1 MNENKLS
8 FFRGLFNGL
17 LITFLIFLLCFG
29 CFMCGFNFHKEH
41 INLSYQSLFV
51 NPQDTVVDN
60 PVFSGSVIGVPY
72 TSYDAHSVNEIHAY
86 EVGYVPIK
94 IDFSSSYVH
103 FITPS
108 YSLNG
113 NLGNSWDYTWN
124 NFNFETALNVWVD
137 GVSNSNYSVF
147 VGVYVQSGFNFNPV
161 KINLYT
167 EPAQGLGCYLSVIE
181 YRDINDQMFRF
192 HIAFRASDS
201 PYSDWNMPYRS
212 YFLNNPSTFT
222 DNETY
227 NAGFSRGMSEGLAAN
242 QQSIYNSGFNSGK
255 SLGYSI
261 GYQEGVD
268 DSAEYT
274 FLGLLGAVV
283 DAPVQTFIGL
293 LNFEILGFNFLSF
306 LTAIFTIGLIFFIV
320 RFVFFR
326 R

>member
-29 CFMCGFNFHKEH
+29 CFMCGFNFHKQH
-41 INLSYQSLFV
+41 TDLIYQSLSV

-60 PVFSGSVIGVPY
+60 PFFNGSVIGVPY
-72 TSYDAHSVNEIHAY
+72 TVYDSHSVNEIHAY
-86 EVGYVPIK
+86 EIGYVPIK

-113 NLGNSWDYTWN
+113 NLGNSWEYTWN
-124 NFNFETALNVWVD
+124 NISFETGLNVWVD
-137 GVSNSNYSVF
+137 GVANSNYSVF
-147 VGVYVQSGFNFNPV
+147 VGIYVDSSFNFNPV
-161 KINLYT
+161 KINLYS
-167 EPAQGLGCYLSVIE
+167 EAAQGLNCYLSVIE
-181 YRDINDQMFRF
+181 YRDINNQMLRF
-192 HIAFRASDS
+192 HIAFRASDI
-201 PYSDWNMPYRS
+201 PYTDWNMPYRS
-212 YFLNNPSTFT
+212 YFLNNPSSFT
-222 DNETY
+222 DNEIY
-227 NAGFSRGMSEGLAAN
+227 NAGLSYGRAEGLADN
-242 QQSIYNSGFNSGK
+242 QQNIYDSGLKLGK
-255 SLGYSI
+255 ELGSALGY
-261 GYQEGVD
+261 QHGVED
-268 DSAEYT
+268 AGEYT

-306 LTAIFTIGLIFFIV
+306 LTAILTIGLIFFII

-326 R
+326 S